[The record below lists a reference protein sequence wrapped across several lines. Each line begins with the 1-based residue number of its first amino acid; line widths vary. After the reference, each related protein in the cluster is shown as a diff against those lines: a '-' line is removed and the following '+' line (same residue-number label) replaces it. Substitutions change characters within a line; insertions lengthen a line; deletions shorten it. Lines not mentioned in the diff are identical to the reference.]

1 MMNPGLQFLRLNSA
15 LQSQNIN
22 RKELQI
28 RESDKYFFARSNS
41 GKTVFPV
48 SAFCYA
54 TLLGFFLIGIVRGRE
69 KNEKNY

>member
-1 MMNPGLQFLRLNSA
+1 MSFN
-15 LQSQNIN
+15 
-22 RKELQI
+22 
-28 RESDKYFFARSNS
+28 YFFARSNS